1 VLSTTR
7 RVFVAVVALLLV
19 TTPVAGVVS
28 DRSPV
33 TDAPTQGSTAI
44 LSSSADART
53 DATSPFEGVAGSAS
67 AGPKTTESVSAEPRT
82 TGFEPDG
89 TRAGSTS
96 DERFASDAAAAR
108 VLGPVERASNATVTA
123 TGGRAWARGTD
134 DVVDGAP
141 LSISVTQRFAL
152 TPERP
157 GEVQV
162 THVFDIPGSVE
173 MLETSV
179 PEGATVTGAT
189 GFTPNR
195 TDGDGYEWNGNS
207 SRARLTYT
215 VSVNETVSKVGPEGA
230 AGRYLLVDAGEWA
243 LVRRPDLSVRW
254 SWSGPVPVGLDRQT
268 VTAGPGYTGEEF
280 VYLGAVDTRSRRAHG
295 QTVTLVVPD
304 RATMVESPDAVL
316 DTLADSADRLR
327 VGDRDERVTM
337 FVAPTTPGV
346 EWGVRGLQYGDTD
359 AWVRDAE
366 PLGEPDNTWIHEYV
380 HTRQSF
386 RTADSG
392 QWLPEATATYYAALL
407 TLERNETEFAGFR
420 EFLGRGARAPQ
431 AGAVLVEPRSWDNAA
446 NYWKGALVTAAI
458 DRQIRLATNGT
469 RSFGTVFSRLNAYPN
484 AVDWGVTL
492 ELIERV
498 GGDSVD
504 QFAGTYITT
513 SRVPPA
519 WSATEH
525 ETAFGSTPARFTYR
539 FADRQSDIA
548 NATGSEVGDRDN
560 VTVGFAVSGP
570 YRNGTVEGAP
580 LTLYTGETLHA
591 TGVVTNAGGANASY
605 EQFFSVGGRIE
616 RTVSGALAPGET
628 AIHGLNYT
636 ADTTGGRTISFGA
649 DTVEIEVYD
658 PAPATLGDVVVNR
671 TRLRGPGVVGVNV
684 TVENP
689 HDVPARR
696 TVTVTR
702 DGEEVWIGFVGVPAG
717 ASRTVTAPV
726 HLNFSGQYVVSVID
740 GPSTRVTVG
749 ARGNTPSPTDRSP
762 DSPGT
767 AGDPAAA
774 TDPGGSTTPPVP
786 TDGGGT
792 TGSGPG
798 FGVVVTL
805 LTALLTTLALRR
817 RRS

>member
-1 VLSTTR
+1 VHSTTSR
-7 RVFVAVVALLLV
+7 GFVAVVALLLV
-19 TTPVAGVVS
+19 TAPVAGFVS
-28 DRSPV
+28 GGSPV
-33 TDAPTQGSTAI
+33 TDAPTGDSKAVPTPST
-44 LSSSADART
+44 DARADGT
-53 DATSPFEGVAGSAS
+53 APFERT
-67 AGPKTTESVSAEPRT
+67 AGPTA
-82 TGFEPDG
+82 D
-89 TRAGSTS
+89 
-96 DERFASDAAAAR
+96 DRFASDAAVAR
-108 VLGPVERASNATVTA
+108 ALGPSGSASNATVTA
-123 TGGRAWARGTD
+123 TGGRAWASGTD

-141 LSISVTQRFAL
+141 LSISVTQRVAL
-152 TPERP
+152 TPDRP
-157 GEVQV
+157 GEVHV
-162 THVFDIPGSVE
+162 THVFDVPGSVE
-173 MLETSV
+173 VLETSV
-179 PEGATVTGAT
+179 PEGANVTSTT
-189 GFTPNR
+189 GFAPV
-195 TDGDGYEWNGNS
+195 DGGYEWNGNR

-215 VSVNETVSKVGPEGA
+215 MAVNETVSQVGPEGA

-254 SWSGPVPVGLDRQT
+254 SWSGPVPVGLDRET
-268 VTAGPGYTGEEF
+268 ATAGPGYAGESF

-295 QTVTLVVPD
+295 QTFTLVVPD
-304 RATMVESPDAVL
+304 RATMAESPDAVL
-316 DTLADSADRLR
+316 DALADSSDRLR

-346 EWGVRGLQYGDTD
+346 DWGVRGLQYGDTE

-366 PLGEPDNTWIHEYV
+366 PLGDPDNTWLHEYV

-386 RTADSG
+386 RTATSG

-407 TLERNETEFAGFR
+407 TLERNETDFADFR

-431 AGAVLVEPRSWDNAA
+431 SGAVLVEPRSWDNAA

-458 DRQIRLATNGT
+458 DRQIRLETNST

-484 AVDWGVTL
+484 PVDWRATL

-519 WSATEH
+519 WSAAGH
-525 ETAFGSTPARFTYR
+525 EAAFGPTPARFTYR
-539 FADRQSDIA
+539 FADRQRDVD
-548 NATGSEVGDRDN
+548 NATGVEGDRDTA
-560 VTVGFAVSGP
+560 TVGFEVSGP

-616 RTVSGALAPGET
+616 RTVSGVLAPGET
-628 AIHGLNYT
+628 GVHALNYT
-636 ADTTGGRTISFGA
+636 ADTTGGRTVSFGA
-649 DTVEIEVYD
+649 DTVDIEVYD
-658 PAPATLGDVVVNR
+658 PAPAVLGDVVVNR

-689 HDVPARR
+689 HDAPARR

-717 ASRTVTAPV
+717 ANRTVTAPV
-726 HLNFSGQYVVSVID
+726 HLNFSGQYVVGVID
-740 GPSTRVTVG
+740 GPSTRITVG
-749 ARGNTPSPTDRSP
+749 ARASTPSPTDGSSDPRERQ
-762 DSPGT
+762 
-767 AGDPAAA
+767 GDPAA
-774 TDPGGSTTPPVP
+774 TDPGASATPAESTDV
-786 TDGGGT
+786 DGT
-792 TGSGPG
+792 AGSGPG
-798 FGVVVTL
+798 FGVVALLAAV
-805 LTALLTTLALRR
+805 LTALALGR